1 MQWALRVLD
10 VLKES
15 DTLVLEPDL
24 TGELFYSLI
33 LAKGMVLENARF
45 SDFTAGKVHVVDF

>member
-1 MQWALRVLD
+1 M
-10 VLKES
+10 
-15 DTLVLEPDL
+15 LVLEPDL